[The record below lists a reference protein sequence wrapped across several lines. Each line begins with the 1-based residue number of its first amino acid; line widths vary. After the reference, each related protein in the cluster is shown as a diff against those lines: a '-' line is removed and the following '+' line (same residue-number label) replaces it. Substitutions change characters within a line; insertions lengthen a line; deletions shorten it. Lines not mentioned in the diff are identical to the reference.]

1 MSSNIENRYEQFVLF
16 FFFFRI
22 VSDNI
27 DYEITA
33 RVQTKDHVNRSLHW
47 THQFAVVDRVLN
59 PNLDDTGPQKDVKN
73 LQLVELLPDEHVQ
86 KNLVLQWSILISRIV
101 TKFLP
106 AFRPYQA
113 HVVYH
118 IPHTYSAEMSSR
130 SETVSLQINYV
141 FII

>member
-1 MSSNIENRYEQFVLF
+1 MNQ
-16 FFFFRI
+16 
-22 VSDNI
+22 
-27 DYEITA
+27 
-33 RVQTKDHVNRSLHW
+33 SLHC

-118 IPHTYSAEMSSR
+118 IPHTYSAEMASK

>member
-16 FFFFRI
+16 FFFVRI

-118 IPHTYSAEMSSR
+118 IPHTYSAEMSSK

>member
-1 MSSNIENRYEQFVLF
+1 MNNLF
-16 FFFFRI
+16 SFFFFRI

-47 THQFAVVDRVLN
+47 THQFAVVDRVLS

-86 KNLVLQWSILISRIV
+86 KNLVLQWSILI
-101 TKFLP
+101 
-106 AFRPYQA
+106 RPYQA

-118 IPHTYSAEMSSR
+118 IPHTYSAEMSSK

>member
-33 RVQTKDHVNRSLHW
+33 PVQRKDHVNRSLHW
-47 THQFAVVDRVLN
+47 THQFAVVDGVLN

-73 LQLVELLPDEHVQ
+73 LQLEELLPDEHVQ

-118 IPHTYSAEMSSR
+118 IPHTYSAEMSSK